1 MKIKYLFFFT
11 IFTLFCNAQV
21 VTISNVNFK
30 NALINSLCVDADLN
44 GTYESDADLNNDG
57 QIQLSE
63 AQAVQRLK
71 VSNKSISLLT
81 GISSF
86 TNLKVLLCDNN
97 LLSTNTLSLSSLSN
111 LTTLDC
117 SHNALTA
124 LNLAPTFSTL
134 TNLVSLNCSYNQL
147 TSLNLADTNLLN
159 LNASNNNLNSLTD
172 SNGNLALMTD
182 LNISNNQFT
191 TFTVNGQ
198 NLVSFIY
205 ANNPLTQLN
214 FNSYGNS
221 PINVTNLPTLQSLT
235 FNYLISIPSLT
246 LSLLP
251 NLNYF
256 KVYYSTIVSDVLL
269 TNLPSLNSVDFQ
281 SDTSSL
287 TLGANLGFTSMVNG
301 YQTPNTVNIRA
312 INFHITN
319 SATITDINLFSFN
332 VVNFS
337 IDNMANLTSLKIPD
351 GEILQT
357 MSFNSMPQ
365 LQTLEIGSTNSTM
378 NTNCVNLNISNFNN
392 LNTFTIKRINLGS
405 LTLSSLPSLVNFTNN
420 GTSCNEVT
428 SSLLLTN
435 LPLLY
440 DVKILDLNLAIVNI
454 NNLNS
459 LYNLELNCKKITSLN
474 LAALPQ
480 LYNFKYNDFSSPTT
494 SALPMLTIQNL
505 PNLYSI
511 YLSRM
516 DIGGINLNNLNNL
529 YSLIIT
535 NDQPS
540 TSYTPQTI
548 NYSFSNFPNL
558 NYVQLDEIKTTNLS
572 FQNVPNLT
580 TLKFRESTIG
590 TSYSIQNLPLEN
602 LFIDDMSTLNNV
614 ALNNLPNFKN
624 LSITQCSNIQSLN
637 FGNTNTTLKSF
648 FLKSTISIPS
658 TSISSLNFTNFP
670 QLNSLTINYYLTT
683 LTLNNLPSLNYLNC
697 SSNKLNALSL
707 INFPQLNE
715 LVCNYNQPTTSTPYK
730 WPLTLNLPQLTKLDV
745 NYNNA
750 RLANLD
756 LSNCPIL
763 NEIHYK
769 LSNSNNTGII
779 PYLNLKNGNPN
790 FSIFESNAI
799 TNICVDSSAEKTV
812 LQGLNT
818 NLQSTI
824 FTTYCNF
831 NPGGTFSSL
840 QGNSKLDSNL
850 NGCDS
855 TDAPFPMINFS
866 IESGGISNSYFA
878 DNTGNYTIPFIDGQY
893 TVSPV
898 FENPSYYTFSPTSVT
913 LNFPTDASPVNQ
925 SFCVTPNGNHNDLEI
940 TLIPYIPARP
950 GFDAIYKLNYKN
962 KGNQVQSGTV
972 NLNFNDA
979 LIDFVAANPTVAS
992 QAVNLLSWSF
1002 TNLQPFE
1009 NRTIT
1014 VTFNVNSPTEIPAV
1028 VSGTILNYSAQVIGM
1043 TDETPADNNCVLNQ
1057 SVVNAFDP
1065 NDKTCLE
1072 GAIVTSSLIGDYV
1085 HYVVRF
1091 QNTGTANAQNI
1102 VVKDLIDL
1110 TKFDL
1115 TTLIPMTSS
1124 HSFSTRITNTNQVEF
1139 IFQNINLSYLTGS
1152 NNGYVAFKI
1161 KTKPTLTVG
1170 STFNNYAEIYF
1181 DYNYPIITNNFS
1193 TTIQNPLANNQF
1205 ESAKLSVYPNPVKDI
1220 LYFKTNEDVL
1230 KVEVY
1235 DLAGRILSSSSVN
1248 GNKINLSNLNKGN
1261 YIIKIYSAET
1271 ITNTKILKE

>member
-11 IFTLFCNAQV
+11 IFTLFSNAQV

-30 NALINSLCVDADLN
+30 NALIISLCVDADLN

-57 QIQLSE
+57 QIQLTE

-97 LLSTNTLSLSSLSN
+97 LLSTNTLSLSNLTN

-147 TSLNLADTNLLN
+147 TSINIADINLTN
-159 LNASNNNLNSLTD
+159 LNASNNNLTSISQSTSNFGALTD
-172 SNGNLALMTD
+172 LD
-182 LNISNNQFT
+182 ISNNQFT
-191 TFTVNGQ
+191 TFTVNGE
-198 NLVSFIY
+198 NLVNFIY
-205 ANNPLTQLN
+205 ANNPLTQLY
-214 FNSYGNS
+214 FYSYGNS
-221 PINVTNLPTLQSLT
+221 PINITNIPTLQSIT
-235 FNYLISIPSLT
+235 FHSISIPSLT
-246 LSLLP
+246 LSQLP
-251 NLNYF
+251 NLNFF
-256 KVYYSTIVSDVLL
+256 KVYYSNIVSDVLL

-281 SDTSSL
+281 SNTSSL
-287 TLGANLGFTSMVNG
+287 TLGANLGFTSMING

-312 INFHITN
+312 VNFHITN
-319 SATITDINLFSFN
+319 CATVTDINLFSFN
-332 VVNFS
+332 AVNFS
-337 IDNMANLTSLKIPD
+337 IDNMVNLTSLKIPD
-351 GEILQT
+351 GEFLQT
-357 MSFNSMPQ
+357 MSFSTMPQ
-365 LQTLEIGSTNSTM
+365 LQTLEIGSTNSTI
-378 NTNCVNLNISNFNN
+378 NTNCVDLNISNFNN
-392 LNTFTIKRINLGS
+392 LNTFTIKRINLGN

-420 GTSCNEVT
+420 GTSCDAT
-428 SSLLLTN
+428 ASSLLLTN

-440 DVKILDLNLAIVNI
+440 DVKIFDLNLAIVNI

-474 LAALPQ
+474 LVALPQ
-480 LYNFKYNDFSSPTT
+480 LYNFKYNDFSSPNT

-540 TSYTPQTI
+540 SSYTPQTI

-580 TLKFRESTIG
+580 TLKFRKSTIG

-602 LFIDDMSTLNNV
+602 VFIDDMSTLNN
-614 ALNNLPNFKN
+614 LTFNNLPNFKN
-624 LSITQCSNIQSLN
+624 LNITQCSNIQSLN
-637 FGNTNTTLKSF
+637 LGNTNTTLESF
-648 FLKSTISIPS
+648 VLKSTNFIPS

-670 QLNSLTINYYLTT
+670 QLNSLTVNYYLPT
-683 LTLNNLPSLNYLNC
+683 LTLNNLPNLTYLNC

-707 INFPQLNE
+707 VDFPQLNE
-715 LVCNYNQPTTSTPYK
+715 LVCNVNQPVNTSPAYK

-756 LSNCPIL
+756 LSNCPLL

-799 TNICVDSSAEKTV
+799 ANMCVDSSAEKTV

-831 NPGGTFSSL
+831 NPGGTFYSF
-840 QGNSKLDSNL
+840 QGNSKLDGNL
-850 NGCDS
+850 NGCD
-855 TDAPFPMINFS
+855 TNDILFPMINFS
-866 IESGGISNSYFA
+866 VQSGGITSSYFA
-878 DNTGNYTIPFIDGQY
+878 DTTGNYSIPVIAGQY
-893 TVSPV
+893 VVTPV

-913 LNFPTDASPVNQ
+913 LNFPTDASPINQ
-925 SFCVTPNGNHNDLEI
+925 PFCVTPNGNHNDLEI

-979 LIDFVAANPTVAS
+979 LIDFVSANPTVAS

-1014 VTFNVNSPTEIPAV
+1014 ATFNVNSPTEIPAV
-1028 VSGTILNYSAQVIGM
+1028 VSGTILNYTAQVIGM
-1043 TDETPADNNCVLNQ
+1043 TDDTPADNSCVLSQ

-1072 GAIVTSSLIGDYV
+1072 GPIVTSSLIGDYV

-1115 TTLIPMTSS
+1115 TTLIPMTGS

-1139 IFQNINLSYLTGS
+1139 IFQNINLSYLTGN

-1235 DLAGRILSSSSVN
+1235 DLAGRILSSSSVLE
-1248 GNKINLSNLNKGN
+1248 NKIDLSNLNKGN